1 MPNIAS
7 QPKNTLRA
15 LLLACLIAA
24 AGGRASGHG
33 PQLASG
39 LKEGKVFYQAFRL
52 HVPLNSAWRF
62 KRQAAPG
69 PATEPEFVAA
79 ELPSYDDSSWTTVAL
94 PHTWDATPDNP
105 FAVAG
110 HFRGLGWYRR
120 QFDVRREWQ
129 GRRVHVE
136 FKGVFQVADVWV
148 NGKHAGRHVG
158 GFTGFTFD
166 ITDGVEWGAKNVL
179 AVRVNDVLDPTI
191 APTNE
196 SNVSVYGGIY
206 RSVSLVITSL
216 LHFPYNAVRV
226 TTEPAASSAPAA
238 GDRPERVG
246 VTVQVTTRLENP
258 SDSPRRARLE
268 TLIVDA
274 AGQPRATLTQE
285 IALGAG
291 ITEITQTAP
300 ALMTPNLWSL
310 DSPYLYRAVSTLY
323 DGGRAADRIMTPF
336 GIRFM
341 GYDPATGFLLNGA
354 PINLHG
360 VNRRQDYGF
369 LGDALP
375 ETVAV
380 KDIRMIKEMGANFL
394 RTSHYPQDPAILDA
408 CDQLG
413 ILVWEEIPNIKIY
426 MYAPSSE
433 DIESHY
439 AERFPRALME
449 NLKLQLKEMI
459 ERDRNHPSIIIWGLA
474 DDLST
479 YHYPQDFVE
488 LSQAAHALD
497 ASRWTAGRAPHVTDV
512 TDATSEPNLV
522 AQHREHPERMY
533 IWNEWGAFPN
543 ERGREGKPAYDRAPI
558 DPEADVSLAD
568 SDAALLLEGY
578 LMQWNA
584 LPWLGTAKWCMFDP
598 SSVNSIRTQPL
609 YHRRDGQVSLRW
621 PFNDYRGVADMWRLP
636 KNGFYF
642 LESQWTEKPM
652 VHIVGHWTWSGESSS
667 GLQVGKDTAAPK
679 GGATVQAG
687 TQKRTV
693 RVYSNCGTVEL
704 ILNGRSL
711 GVHKPETNEQVWQDF
726 QNNITQYKSPDQ
738 FNQQPLP
745 GAMLVH
751 PPFVWVDVPYEPGR
765 LVAVCHKGNAA
776 VQDELRTAGAP
787 TAITLKADK
796 QALAVE
802 GEDVSFVEADV
813 VDASGVVVPE
823 ARPWIRFSVEGPG
836 RFLGGTTEVDA
847 ISGVAAINLQSTGE
861 AGEIVVTATS
871 PGLKSGSVR
880 LSAR

>member
-1 MPNIAS
+1 MSRMPDIAS
-7 QPKNTLRA
+7 RPKKPLRA
-15 LLLACLIAA
+15 FLLACLIAA
-24 AGGRASGHG
+24 ASGRPSGHG

-39 LKEGKVFYQAFRL
+39 LKEGKVFYQGFRL
-52 HVPLNSAWRF
+52 RVPLNSAWRF

-69 PATEPEFVAA
+69 PATEPEFVGA
-79 ELPSYDDSSWTTVAL
+79 ELPTYDDSSWTSVAL

-120 QFDVRREWQ
+120 QFDVPREWQ

-148 NGKHAGRHVG
+148 NGKPAGRHVG
-158 GFTGFTFD
+158 GFTGFIFD
-166 ITDGVEWGAKNVL
+166 ITDEVEWGAKNVL
-179 AVRVNDVLDPTI
+179 VVRVNDVLDPTI

-226 TTEPAASSAPAA
+226 ATEPAASSAPAV
-238 GDRPERVG
+238 GNSPERVG
-246 VTVQVTTRLENP
+246 VTVQVTTRIENP
-258 SDSPRRARLE
+258 SGAPRRARLE

-274 AGQPRATLTQE
+274 AGQPRATVAQE
-285 IALGAG
+285 ISLGAL

-300 ALMTPNLWSL
+300 ALMTPNLWSP

-323 DGGRAADRIMTPF
+323 DGGRAVDRIVTPF

-341 GYDPATGFLLNGA
+341 GYDPARGFLLNGT

-369 LGDALP
+369 LGDAVP
-375 ETVAV
+375 EAVGV
-380 KDIRMIKEMGANFL
+380 KDIRMIKEMDANFL

-426 MYAPSSE
+426 MYPPSSE
-433 DIESHY
+433 DTESHY
-439 AERFPRALME
+439 AERFPRGLME
-449 NLKLQLKEMI
+449 NLKVQLREMI

-479 YHYPQDFVE
+479 YHYPEDFVE
-488 LSQAAHALD
+488 LSKAAHALD
-497 ASRWTAGRAPHVTDV
+497 STRWTAGRAPHVTDI

-522 AQHREHPERMY
+522 AQHLEHPERMY

-558 DPEADVSLAD
+558 DPEADVSMAD

-621 PFNDYRGVADMWRLP
+621 PFNDYRGVSDMWRLP
-636 KNGFYF
+636 KNAFYF
-642 LESQWTEKPM
+642 FASQWTEKPM
-652 VHIVGHWTWSGESSS
+652 VHIVGHWTWPG
-667 GLQVGKDTAAPK
+667 AP
-679 GGATVQAG
+679 
-687 TQKRTV
+687 KRTV
-693 RVYSNCGTVEL
+693 RVYSNCDTVEL
-704 ILNGRSL
+704 VLNGRSL
-711 GVHKPETNEQVWQDF
+711 GVHKPETIEQVWQDF

-738 FNQQPLP
+738 FNQRPLP
-745 GAMLVH
+745 GARLVH
-751 PPFVWVDVPYEPGR
+751 PPFIWDDVPYEPGR
-765 LVAVCHKGNAA
+765 LLAVGHKGSAV
-776 VQDELRTAGAP
+776 VQDELCTAGAP
-787 TAITLKADK
+787 AAIALKADK
-796 QALAVE
+796 QSLAAA
-802 GEDVSFVEADV
+802 GEDVSFIEADV
-813 VDASGVVVPE
+813 VDASGVVVPD
-823 ARPWIRFSVEGPG
+823 ARPWVKFSVEGPG
-836 RFLGGTTEVDA
+836 RLLGATTEVDA
-847 ISGVAAINLQSTGE
+847 ISGVAAINIESTGE
-861 AGEIVVTATS
+861 AGEIVVTAAS
-871 PGLKSGSVR
+871 PGLDSGSVR